1 MADPAAPV
9 SVPPVLPASEPQWV
23 KPGLGF
29 FSLTLFGIALMWTLY
44 TGKDNYV
51 MLMLGAVISLV
62 NQGPWGFF
70 FGNSSTA
77 QRSADTIA
85 ADSAVKSAALSVSAP
100 VTASLPVTTTTTI
113 PPGGGGIAPTVVT
126 TTTQATEPDPTAA
139 AQAAIAANPVPHV

>member
-1 MADPAAPV
+1 MADHETPIPAT
-9 SVPPVLPASEPQWV
+9 PVLPAPESPWV

-29 FSLTLFGIALMWTLY
+29 YSLTLFGIALMWTLY

-85 ADSAVKSAALSVSAP
+85 ADSAVKSAALSVSTPAL
-100 VTASLPVTTTTTI
+100 TSAPVTTTTTI
-113 PPGGGGIAPTVVT
+113 PPGSGGIAPTVVT
-126 TTTQATEPDPTAA
+126 TTTQATATDATTAA
-139 AQAAIAANPVPHV
+139 QTAVAANPVPHA